1 VDLFIYDQKKHYRRF
16 KLVTFNKNM
25 LVTSA
30 SSAIVL
36 HFGQTLLS
44 VTYPVFKK
52 SRISQ
57 HEHRDLYKK
66 VRPHHPDSKGKCAV
80 FPWNCISYRDAL
92 LAFKCMNNCAP
103 IYLSSQLITCRGE
116 MSSRETRNVRYLD
129 VPLYKTATGQITF
142 QYRTVTYTYVRS
154 SPNRFK
160 AVELGFQWGNERHM
174 EGNLK
179 QAVTRKR
186 TY

>member
-1 VDLFIYDQKKHYRRF
+1 
-16 KLVTFNKNM
+16 M

-57 HEHRDLYKK
+57 HEHRDVYKK
-66 VRPHHPDSKGKCAV
+66 VRPHHPDTKGKCL
-80 FPWNCISYRDAL
+80 SLKLHLYYRDAL

-103 IYLSSQLITCRGE
+103 IYLSSQLITCRGA

-129 VPLYKTATGQITF
+129 VPLNKTATGQRTF
-142 QYRTVTYTYVRS
+142 HYRTVTYTYVHRR
-154 SPNRFK
+154 PNRFK
-160 AVELGFQWGNERHM
+160 AVELGIQ
-174 EGNLK
+174 
-179 QAVTRKR
+179 
-186 TY
+186 